1 MTIQMPATQPL
12 NEVQMMLLRLFSRP
26 IEKTELEKIQEMLLQ
41 YYELAL
47 QDELDNVIQ
56 EKSITR
62 VDFDK
67 ILNKQQR
74 TK

>member
-1 MTIQMPATQPL
+1 MTIQMSATQPL